1 MNKKI
6 NHFFALKSFKIENI
20 KDFLDILM
28 LLHVIKQKTLF
39 VLLIEKKIL
48 LNDFLL

>member
-1 MNKKI
+1 M
-6 NHFFALKSFKIENI
+6 FKSIIIKYI

-28 LLHVIKQKTLF
+28 LLNVIKKKTLF